1 MASWFDNLR
10 DKAVDAGMGEAK
22 TAKAQ
27 TSPDKPGPDAERVAA
42 NQRRL
47 DNLRQIH
54 DDLSSHK
61 KAPTPKAE
69 SPQEQQLRRMLE
81 WSHENP
87 ETPEQAAEWKE
98 AQEAEDAKLREF
110 LEGSEL
116 HPPWGPEGK
125 TDEELEE
132 DANRIPVV
140 LYPFGSLDYKSVAE
154 AVGSSTLARLA
165 EENALAYDNLTYRGD
180 NLGLKFKDLE
190 DGHRR
195 IESMAMA
202 KSELLGVRE
211 KHGSPTSVTQ
221 REGFVEEVYSDGS
234 SFVLASDGSMVFRGK
249 L

>member
-10 DKAVDAGMGEAK
+10 DKAVDAGMSKAK

-27 TSPDKPGPDAERVAA
+27 TSLEKPGPDAERVAA
-42 NQRRL
+42 NRRRL

-81 WSHENP
+81 RSHENP
-87 ETPEQAAEWKE
+87 ETPEEAAAWKE

-110 LEGSEL
+110 FSASGTETREQA
-116 HPPWGPEGK
+116 GK
-125 TDEELEE
+125 TDEELDVE
-132 DANRIPVV
+132 ANRSPVV
-140 LYPFGSLDYKSVAE
+140 IYPGPLDYKGAAG
-154 AVGSSTLARLA
+154 AVQSINHGFSTLARLA
-165 EENALAYDNLTYRGD
+165 AENALAYNHVKDFKHMGD
-180 NLGLKFKDLE
+180 E
-190 DGHRR
+190 QRR
-195 IESMAMA
+195 AASMDAARVDIE
-202 KSELLGVRE
+202 KVRE
-211 KHGSPTSVTQ
+211 KHGNPTSVTQ